1 MTHVARLSNS
11 AAAADAERRA
21 RVERRLGASPFLA
34 APLRRLGY
42 DSRELWAW
50 DNYQASV
57 LGFVDHCRMT
67 GRHEGGLVRVLEIGG
82 GRDPLMRPREAA
94 DARIA
99 YAVNDI
105 DARELAMGPAEFE
118 KVQFDV
124 AGVVDPTDLGRFDLV
139 ISRMVMEHVRDAERA
154 WTSMCDL
161 LAPGG
166 VALAFHPTLYAPPF
180 LINWLAPEALTAP
193 ILRFFFADRHDA
205 ECPKFPARYELC
217 TAEPGVVE
225 PALRRA
231 GFRQVLS
238 APFWGDRYFRHLPGL
253 REANDALSA
262 FAEARDWR
270 RLASYAYTIAAK

>member
-1 MTHVARLSNS
+1 MGGSAIGHIAYAL
-11 AAAADAERRA
+11 AAAALVALAATVKTDGYVANILMQA
-21 RVERRLGASPFLA
+21 TTYAIAVFGLSIVLGLCGQINLAQAAFFALGAYCVGLGTADYHLPFWLCLA
-34 APLRRLGY
+34 
-42 DSRELWAW
+42 
-50 DNYQASV
+50 
-57 LGFVDHCRMT
+57 
-67 GRHEGGLVRVLEIGG
+67 
-82 GRDPLMRPREAA
+82 
-94 DARIA
+94 
-99 YAVNDI
+99 
-105 DARELAMGPAEFE
+105 
-118 KVQFDV
+118 
-124 AGVVDPTDLGRFDLV
+124 
-139 ISRMVMEHVRDAERA
+139 
-154 WTSMCDL
+154 
-161 LAPGG
+161 GG

-205 ECPKFPARYELC
+205 ECPKFPARYDLC

-253 REANDALSA
+253 REMNDALSA

>member
-1 MTHVARLSNS
+1 MTHVARLAG
-11 AAAADAERRA
+11 AAQKDAGRQA
-21 RVERRLGASPFLA
+21 RVDRRLGASPFLA

-67 GRHEGGLVRVLEIGG
+67 GRHDGRLVRVLEIGG
-82 GRDPLMRPREAA
+82 GRGPLMTPPEAA
-94 DARIA
+94 DAGIA
-99 YAVNDI
+99 YAVNDV
-105 DARELAMGPAEFE
+105 DARELAKGPAEFE

-124 AGVVDPTDLGRFDLV
+124 AGDVDPALIGRFDLL
-139 ISRMVMEHVRDAERA
+139 ISRMVMEHVRDAKRA
-154 WTSMCDL
+154 WTNVSAL

-166 VALAFHPTLYAPPF
+166 VAFAFHPTLYAPPF

-193 ILRFFFADRHDA
+193 VLRFFFTDRNDADY
-205 ECPKFPARYELC
+205 PKFPARYDLC
-217 TAEPGVVE
+217 TAEPAVIE

-231 GFRQVLS
+231 GFRHVLS

-262 FAEARDWR
+262 AAEARDWR
-270 RLASYAYTIAAK
+270 RLASYAYTIGAK